1 MAAGSRKNER
11 EKERKRKK
19 TLLRKAYELGKLCDV
34 DVAVILHKNGRYVTY
49 RSTDK
54 ESWLPCMKQI
64 ISSIPLYLSPSSNQS
79 SKLYTLLRRICLHG
93 ISKVKPRAVSN
104 TEIETKR
111 EEGSEMN

>member
-1 MAAGSRKNER
+1 MKGRRKEIER
-11 EKERKRKK
+11 N
-19 TLLRKAYELGKLCDV
+19 TLLKKAYELGKVCNV
-34 DVAVILHKNGRYVTY
+34 DVAVILYKNGRYLTY

-54 ESWLPCMKQI
+54 ESWLPCIKQI
-64 ISSIPLYLSPSSNQS
+64 VSSIPLYLLPSSNQS
-79 SKLYTLLRRICLHG
+79 SKLYTLRIICFHR